1 MWSSCLP
8 RSRVSRT
15 GCGCMKRR
23 RRSVLTGRIG
33 LGPNLTPNILLD
45 FVNAEGNIMVAM
57 SSTTPT
63 STSIVSLLSELD
75 ITLPIERTGTVVDHF
90 HYDSTSSPDE
100 HRVLVLDAPG
110 PIRPDVKNYFEKP
123 GSVLAVPNAAGHV
136 LGNSQLLTPI
146 LRAPAT
152 AYSYNPAEQFDVIE
166 ADELFAA
173 GSQIALVSAA
183 QARNN
188 ARVTLLGSAEMLQD
202 KWFGAKV
209 TKAGSKAVAAD
220 NRAFAKTLSA
230 WAFKEIGILRVN
242 GVEHHLK
249 DDAEI
254 NPGLYRIKNDVV
266 SAINLCG

>member
-1 MWSSCLP
+1 
-8 RSRVSRT
+8 
-15 GCGCMKRR
+15 
-23 RRSVLTGRIG
+23 
-33 LGPNLTPNILLD
+33 
-45 FVNAEGNIMVAM
+45 MVAM
-57 SSTTPT
+57 TSTTPT
-63 STSIVSLLSELD
+63 STSLVSLLNELD
-75 ITLPIERTGTVVDHF
+75 ITLPVERTGTVVDHF
-90 HYDSTSSPDE
+90 NYDSTSSPDE

-110 PIRPDVKNYFEKP
+110 PIRPDVKNYFERP

-152 AYSYNPAEQFDVIE
+152 AYSYNPTEQFDAIE

-209 TKAGSKAVAAD
+209 TKAGNKAAAAD

-230 WAFKEIGILRVN
+230 WAFKEIGVLRVN

-266 SAINLCG
+266 SDGPDQSTCLMDY